1 VSTSILSALE
11 AALGPDAVHIADQIP
26 PRAFSDMA
34 GLAPVAP
41 LALLLPRSTED
52 VAATLTICAAH
63 RQPLVIQGGLTGLA
77 GGAHPGPG
85 EIALSLER
93 MTGIEEIDLSSGTMT
108 VLAGTPLQVV
118 QEAAAAAGMMCG
130 IDLGAR
136 GSCTIGGNVATNAGG
151 NQVVRYGMTRRN
163 VLGLEAVLAD
173 GQVVRSLNKM
183 AKNNTGYDWTQ
194 LLIGSEGTLGVVT
207 RVTLVLHPRPADV
220 ASALVAVGSTT
231 DAIALMRALQAGLP
245 SGLLTFEAMWREF
258 YEIATLQMGL
268 TAPLPQGHDVVLL
281 IEAPTEPGSDA
292 LDEALAAQMEHGIV
306 RDAVVARSE
315 ADRRS
320 FWALRDSVYDH
331 ARRFG
336 PWVGFDVSIPLDRM
350 PAAID
355 GFRAAIP
362 ARFSDGMWVVFGHLA
377 DSNVHVNVIPQGAP
391 EVDRKQIETTVYEVT
406 RAQGGSIS
414 AEHGIGRTKRDYLHL
429 SRTPTELALMAT
441 IKRALDPGNILNPG
455 RVLAPASDGAV
466 AW

>member
-1 VSTSILSALE
+1 MSTSILTALE
-11 AALGPDAVHIADQIP
+11 AALGPDGLRVGDRVPA
-26 PRAFSDMA
+26 RACADMA
-34 GLAPVAP
+34 GLEPVAP
-41 LALLLPRSTED
+41 VALLLPRTTD
-52 VAATLTICAAH
+52 QVAAALAICAAH

-77 GGAHPGPG
+77 GGAHPGKG

-118 QEAAAAAGMMCG
+118 QEAAAAAGLMCG

-173 GQVVRSLNKM
+173 GRIVRSLNKM

-194 LLIGSEGTLGVVT
+194 LMIGSEGTLGVVT

-220 ASALVAVGSTT
+220 ASALAAVGSTA
-231 DAIALMRALQAGLP
+231 DAITLMRALQAGLP

-258 YEIATLQMGL
+258 YQIATLNMGL
-268 TAPLPQGHDVVLL
+268 AAPLPQGHDVVLL
-281 IEAPTEPGSDA
+281 IEVPTAQGSDA
-292 LDEALAAQMEHGIV
+292 LDEALAAQMERGLV
-306 RDAVVARSE
+306 RDAVSARSE

-320 FWALRDSVYDH
+320 FWALRESVYEH
-331 ARRFG
+331 TRRFG
-336 PWVGFDVSIPLDRM
+336 PGVGFDVSVPLDRM
-350 PAAID
+350 QAAID
-355 GFRAAIP
+355 DFRAAIP
-362 ARFSDGMWVVFGHLA
+362 ARFPGGMWVVFGHLA
-377 DSNVHVNVIPQGAP
+377 DSNVHVNVIPAGAL
-391 EVDRKQIETTVYEVT
+391 EASRKPIEATVYEVT
-406 RAQGGSIS
+406 RAHGGSIS

-429 SRTPTELALMAT
+429 SRTAVELDLMVT
-441 IKRALDPGNILNPG
+441 IKRALDPHGILNPG
-455 RVLAPASDGAV
+455 RVLASAGDRAAG
-466 AW
+466 